1 MPDDKLEKFKSV
13 FANPVTF
20 SVNQINKQKK
30 GAARGSHPKAETSSD
45 AQQADIK
52 AVEASQAE
60 ENYDP

>member
-20 SVNQINKQKK
+20 SVNQINRQKK

-52 AVEASQAE
+52 TVEATQAE

>member
-20 SVNQINKQKK
+20 SVPQINKQRK
-30 GAARGSHPKAETSSD
+30 GATRGAHPKAETSSD

-52 AVEASQAE
+52 TVEVSQAE